1 MIVPLAN
8 RCIVSLSMC
17 VLVLSLVGCG
27 TATQR
32 VDATNDPDA
41 AVSYGMDYEDWREKA
56 SELTQSLLDSGALT
70 RVEDPPA
77 VIAMDLFRNKS
88 GEQLDMNRLTD
99 TMRVALNRTGQA
111 QASYRYNLGGN
122 SEAIVATGIDQEKE
136 FFEDK
141 PQDAAPTNVPDF
153 TLSGVVTKDYVR
165 QDRTRQVT
173 YIIKLSLAKTGS
185 GTFVWEDQA
194 VVRKRGTKAAVGF

>member
-1 MIVPLAN
+1 MNWNLTLRPVKESAMIVPLAN

-17 VLVLSLVGCG
+17 ALVLTLVGCG

-99 TMRVALNRTGQA
+99 TMRRATVTTSVA
-111 QASYRYNLGGN
+111 
-122 SEAIVATGIDQEKE
+122 EARR
-136 FFEDK
+136 
-141 PQDAAPTNVPDF
+141 
-153 TLSGVVTKDYVR
+153 L
-165 QDRTRQVT
+165 
-173 YIIKLSLAKTGS
+173 
-185 GTFVWEDQA
+185 
-194 VVRKRGTKAAVGF
+194 

>member
-136 FFEDK
+136 FFEFVRKNPQVQAQMRAPVFEDK
-141 PQDAAPTNVPDF
+141 VVDYILELAKVEDRAVSKDDLQQALEALEQTDAA
-153 TLSGVVTKDYVR
+153 
-165 QDRTRQVT
+165 
-173 YIIKLSLAKTGS
+173 
-185 GTFVWEDQA
+185 
-194 VVRKRGTKAAVGF
+194 